1 MTGEAILARSC
12 VERQA
17 GAEDHLV
24 IGIPLHGNALCDVA
38 IQSRTLK
45 VPAVNYSRIRERKLG
60 GNMRNVQQVLA
71 VVTARR
77 AVMGDTSRL

>member
-17 GAEDHLV
+17 GAEDHLI
-24 IGIPLHGNALCDVA
+24 IGSLLHGNALCDIA

-45 VPAVNYSRIRERKLG
+45 VALPSADGCV
-60 GNMRNVQQVLA
+60 VQKDE
-71 VVTARR
+71 TP
-77 AVMGDTSRL
+77 DHW